1 MPTNGKGALEQE
13 DNVFYYFIIFFIS
26 VYIALLGFT
35 RHFFLLLID
44 LFYFK
49 MVRLVCPEA

>member
-1 MPTNGKGALEQE
+1 MEMGHLNRKIIL
-13 DNVFYYFIIFFIS
+13 YFC
-26 VYIALLGFT
+26 IALLGFM
-35 RHFFLLLID
+35 RHFFYLLID

>member
-13 DNVFYYFIIFFIS
+13 DNFLLFYYFLIS
-26 VYIALLGFT
+26 VRIALLGFT
-35 RHFFLLLID
+35 RHFYLLID

-49 MVRLVCPEA
+49 LVRLVCQEA